1 MLLRKGLKNEK
12 HTHHSK
18 VYYDL
23 KSQWGRRK
31 MAFELIYLYIDDIG
45 RNIKQ
50 CGIPFSNRFEVIYDG
65 DEKNIFIEKKDPGV
79 GFFYGENIQDIKLL
93 VGKNGCGKSTV
104 MDLLGTTDQD
114 RKREFPM
121 YEKDE
126 WPFDGKVW
134 DLGRKYSW
142 FAVYHLN
149 GDDFVIEG
157 YHPELLDKITE
168 QVCLRDDYSIA
179 IAYDFEKHR
188 VSQLNFLQEKTV
200 DRSRKAD
207 EAMFY
212 LFYQVEP
219 AIHWLTQPQR
229 LSKDRYNCTFE
240 RQYVGKNGFQAINSY
255 LYRATH
261 EQKFQE
267 EMNSSIGVEIEIG
280 LKSSGIKSL
289 DVENVINE
297 RTSAQHTWMLEK
309 TLYQGKEQLLDIP
322 VPKLRKI
329 LNEPIPYSDKECII
343 LEYLEELIWNI
354 LKKGDAKAKQSYDPP
369 KVENNYL
376 YRKQFLLE
384 FLKQLVQENAE
395 KEYLSVT
402 VTEEDYQIAQK
413 ICEGIEQIPDGYCQN
428 AQTIRIPVRDME
440 KNFTD
445 VFMCAMDANS
455 LEEHLVQHRNIID
468 VKFRHLS
475 SGEAFYLDLYA
486 ALYRGVQK
494 MEHQKEG
501 DTCILLLDE
510 PDSRF
515 HPEWSRRFIKNLTEE
530 LKKEMFRKFRYQI
543 IISTHS
549 PLLLSD
555 VRREDIICMN
565 TDGKNGSVRIEKS
578 PYGFMSNIN
587 DILLDTFFLE
597 APYGAW
603 AENYVNKLLE
613 KISQLGQEIKGNA
626 NTIPKK
632 KTTEEF
638 MKRIECLE
646 KEVNKIGEEL
656 IRSSLLKKLHRYYY
670 QIQSQK
676 MQKNQEEETRREE
689 IRYLK
694 ERLARLEQD
703 D

>member
-1 MLLRKGLKNEK
+1 
-12 HTHHSK
+12 
-18 VYYDL
+18 
-23 KSQWGRRK
+23 
-31 MAFELIYLYIDDIG
+31 
-45 RNIKQ
+45 
-50 CGIPFSNRFEVIYDG
+50 
-65 DEKNIFIEKKDPGV
+65 
-79 GFFYGENIQDIKLL
+79 
-93 VGKNGCGKSTV
+93 
-104 MDLLGTTDQD
+104 
-114 RKREFPM
+114 
-121 YEKDE
+121 
-126 WPFDGKVW
+126 
-134 DLGRKYSW
+134 
-142 FAVYHLN
+142 
-149 GDDFVIEG
+149 
-157 YHPELLDKITE
+157 
-168 QVCLRDDYSIA
+168 
-179 IAYDFEKHR
+179 
-188 VSQLNFLQEKTV
+188 
-200 DRSRKAD
+200 
-207 EAMFY
+207 MFY

-280 LKSSGIKSL
+280 LKSSGTKSL

-354 LKKGDAKAKQSYDPP
+354 LKKGNAKAKQSYDPP

-455 LEEHLVQHRNIID
+455 SEEHLVQHRNIID

-613 KISQLGQEIKGNA
+613 KISQLEQEIKGNT

>member
-1 MLLRKGLKNEK
+1 M
-12 HTHHSK
+12 
-18 VYYDL
+18 
-23 KSQWGRRK
+23 
-31 MAFELIYLYIDDIG
+31 
-45 RNIKQ
+45 
-50 CGIPFSNRFEVIYDG
+50 
-65 DEKNIFIEKKDPGV
+65 
-79 GFFYGENIQDIKLL
+79 
-93 VGKNGCGKSTV
+93 
-104 MDLLGTTDQD
+104 
-114 RKREFPM
+114 
-121 YEKDE
+121 
-126 WPFDGKVW
+126 
-134 DLGRKYSW
+134 
-142 FAVYHLN
+142 
-149 GDDFVIEG
+149 
-157 YHPELLDKITE
+157 
-168 QVCLRDDYSIA
+168 
-179 IAYDFEKHR
+179 
-188 VSQLNFLQEKTV
+188 
-200 DRSRKAD
+200 
-207 EAMFY
+207 
-212 LFYQVEP
+212 
-219 AIHWLTQPQR
+219 
-229 LSKDRYNCTFE
+229 
-240 RQYVGKNGFQAINSY
+240 
-255 LYRATH
+255 
-261 EQKFQE
+261 
-267 EMNSSIGVEIEIG
+267 
-280 LKSSGIKSL
+280 
-289 DVENVINE
+289 
-297 RTSAQHTWMLEK
+297 
-309 TLYQGKEQLLDIP
+309 
-322 VPKLRKI
+322 
-329 LNEPIPYSDKECII
+329 
-343 LEYLEELIWNI
+343 
-354 LKKGDAKAKQSYDPP
+354 
-369 KVENNYL
+369 
-376 YRKQFLLE
+376 
-384 FLKQLVQENAE
+384 
-395 KEYLSVT
+395 SVT

-413 ICEGIEQIPDGYCQN
+413 ICEGIEQIPDGYCRN

-455 LEEHLVQHRNIID
+455 LEENLVQHRNIID